1 MTTADTVLSL
11 PRESGA
17 RVVLKPGRQ
26 GPVRRGRRWVY
37 RTEIDRIDGDF
48 VPGDTVSVYDSYGR
62 FVAKGFI
69 NPRSMITV
77 RVLTE
82 DPDEP
87 IDEDFWVRR
96 LHRAWNYRRMTLNDL
111 EACRVVHAE
120 ADGLPALIVDKF
132 GDVLVVQT
140 LALGVDRWKPAI
152 VRALDDIFLPIG
164 IYERNDA
171 PVRGLE
177 GLEERAGFIK
187 GPFDPRL
194 EIREHGLRFWVDVAK
209 GQKTGHFLDQRDN
222 RLRAGRLARGG
233 RVLDAFCYTGGFA
246 CQMAAGG
253 AAEVTAVDVS
263 SEALALARANAEL
276 NGVGDRITF
285 VEANAF
291 DFLRSAADAGEL
303 YDLIVLD
310 PPAFAKNRRSL
321 ESAYRGYKEINLRAM
336 RMLVAGGILITCSCS
351 HHMDRQLFEQMLLDA
366 ANDVGRRVRIAERR
380 GAAPDH
386 PVLLGAP
393 ETEYLKCYVL
403 HVW

>member
-1 MTTADTVLSL
+1 MATGEVPLGL
-11 PRESGA
+11 PRQTDA
-17 RVVLKPGRQ
+17 RVILKPGRQ

-37 RTEIDRIDGDF
+37 RTEIDRIDGEF
-48 VPGDTVSVYDSYGR
+48 EPGDTVTVYDAYGR
-62 FVAKGFI
+62 FVARGFI

-77 RVLTE
+77 RVLTD
-82 DPDEP
+82 DPGEPVDE
-87 IDEDFWVRR
+87 EFWVRR
-96 LHRAWNYRRMTLNDL
+96 LNRAWNYRRLVLDDL
-111 EACRVVHAE
+111 DACRVVFAE

-132 GDVLVVQT
+132 GEVLVLQT
-140 LALGVDRWKPAI
+140 LALGVERWKPVI
-152 VRALDDIFLPIG
+152 VRALDDIFLPVG

-187 GPFDPRL
+187 GPFDPRVM
-194 EIREHGLRFWVDVAK
+194 IREGGLRLLVDVAN

-222 RLRAGRLARGG
+222 RLLAGRLARGA

-253 AAEVTAVDVS
+253 AGEVTAVDTS
-263 SEALALARANAEL
+263 ADALGLARENARL
-276 NGVGDRITF
+276 NGCDDRITF

-291 DFLRSAADAGEL
+291 DFLRSAADAGER

-310 PPAFAKNRRSL
+310 PPAFAKNRRAL
-321 ESAYRGYKEINLRAM
+321 EAAYRGYKEINLRAM
-336 RMLVAGGILITCSCS
+336 RMLVTGGILITCSCS
-351 HHMDRQLFEQMLLDA
+351 HPMDRGLFEQMLLDA
-366 ANDVGRRVRIAERR
+366 ANDVGRRVRIVERR